1 MAATRHHPRAAT
13 VTGIQA
19 QSFRGLAPAK
29 LNLLLQIN
37 GQITKG
43 KYQGYHELQTYF
55 QLINYGDSLQI
66 DVTQTPQITV
76 QWEAGDEPI
85 EHRPHRIQD
94 DLIYRAA
101 SALQQIAIE
110 QRKPPLGANIL
121 LRKNTPIGG
130 GMGGG
135 SSAAATTLL
144 ALNRL
149 WALNLSQ
156 TKLLDLAVLLG
167 ADVPVFINQTS
178 AWAEGIGERITPMT
192 SPPNAQW
199 FVVVVPQSTLLTCHG
214 FAHPQLC
221 RDTPKQD
228 AQDTLSH
235 WQTQA
240 GNAFEPIALKE
251 SAAIN
256 DCFHALRAQAGFAR
270 LTGSGACLFAPVAS
284 EAAGQRVAKN
294 ILNEIKAAK
303 RVIVAKAFI
312 QPACVTV

>member
-1 MAATRHHPRAAT
+1 MS
-13 VTGIQA
+13 GIQA
-19 QSFRGLAPAK
+19 QSYRGLAPAK
-29 LNLLLQIN
+29 LNLFLHIN
-37 GQITKG
+37 GQITEG
-43 KYQGYHELQTYF
+43 KFQGYHELQTYF
-55 QLINYGDSLQI
+55 QLIEYGDWLQI
-66 DVTQTPQITV
+66 DVSQTPQITV
-76 QWEAGDEPI
+76 QWQAGDESILQQP
-85 EHRPHRIQD
+85 PNVQD

-101 SALQQIAIE
+101 IALQQIAIE
-110 QRKPPLGANIL
+110 QGKPPLGANIL
-121 LRKNTPIGG
+121 LQKNTPIGG

-149 WALNLSQ
+149 WALDLSQ
-156 TKLLDLAVLLG
+156 PQLLELAVRLG

-178 AWAEGIGERITPMT
+178 AWADGVGERITPMT
-192 SPPNAQW
+192 RPPNTEW
-199 FVVVVPQSTLLTCHG
+199 FVVVVPQSALLTRHG

-228 AQDTLSH
+228 VPYTLSH

-240 GNAFEPIALKE
+240 GNAFEPIARQE

-270 LTGSGACLFAPVAS
+270 LTGSGACLFAPVES
-284 EAAGQRVAKN
+284 EAAGQRIAAN

-303 RVIVAKAFI
+303 RVIVAKAFVT
-312 QPACVTV
+312 PACATA

>member
-1 MAATRHHPRAAT
+1 

-19 QSFRGLAPAK
+19 QSYRGLAPAK
-29 LNLLLQIN
+29 LNLFLHIN
-37 GQITKG
+37 GRITEG
-43 KYQGYHELQTYF
+43 QFQGYHELQTYF
-55 QLINYGDSLQI
+55 QLIHYGDWLQI
-66 DVTQTPQITV
+66 DATQTPQITV
-76 QWEAGDEPI
+76 QWQAGDESI
-85 EHRPHRIQD
+85 EHQPRVVQD

-101 SALQQIAIE
+101 YALQQTAIK
-110 QRKPPLGANIL
+110 QGKSPLGAQIL
-121 LRKNTPIGG
+121 LQKNTPMGG

-156 TKLLDLAVLLG
+156 STLQGLAVLLG

-178 AWAEGIGERITPMT
+178 AWAEGIGERTTPMQ
-192 SPPNAQW
+192 SPQNAQW
-199 FVVVVPQSTLLTCHG
+199 FVVIVPQSTLLTRHV

-221 RDTPKQD
+221 RNTPKQE
-228 AQDTLSH
+228 AQHTLSH
-235 WQTQA
+235 WQTLA

-251 SAAIN
+251 SAAIS
-256 DCFHALRAQAGFAR
+256 DCFHALRVAAGFAR

-284 EAAGQRVAKN
+284 EAAGQRIATN

-303 RVIVAKAFI
+303 RVIVAKAFV
-312 QPACVTV
+312 QAERATA